1 MSLFSIIGAIVVLA
15 AGWLGGTFYPLT
27 VVKNWVNRKDNDT
40 NA

>member
-1 MSLFSIIGAIVVLA
+1 MSLFSIIGAVVVLA

-27 VVKNWVNRKDNDT
+27 IVKNWVTRKEDNT